1 MKRFLIV
8 ALMVTITV
16 LIIIAG
22 RARAQE
28 AGMPVSMAGFLCD
41 SAKDVETML
50 DKITP
55 DMDFDE
61 AKALAKST
69 TCSFREAAGIIKS
82 FDGRY
87 TNQRGDLFAVVS
99 VTAED
104 KVIFT
109 WKLLKRGTPT

>member
-8 ALMVTITV
+8 TLMVTITV
-16 LIIIAG
+16 IIILAG

-28 AGMPVSMAGFLCD
+28 AGAPVTVTGFLCGN
-41 SAKDVETML
+41 AKDVETML

-87 TNQRGDLFAVVS
+87 TNSRGDLFAIVS

-109 WKLLKRGTPT
+109 WKLLKLGVPS